1 MFGLPARVLFWDGRV
16 YSSLVTV
23 VSVVNFL
30 NMIFAFLC
38 AFSDYC
44 LRCRLLTGFESEVG
58 RACWRGHIMT
68 RCLHVALHALL
79 ISLAADSISSGCI
92 SAPLHPIFL
101 GEGRPSQFRPI
112 NMEMEVCFLICI
124 RHYASGPVCPNPFAL
139 HKARWPCMNLSI
151 WPEAAVRCSTSTTDV
166 STCSVPPPLDP
177 LISLD
182 RPSSSS
188 RGGLSF
194 SVFLLGLWIESSP
207 GGAEK
212 LYPNNWP
219 RSVLEAV
226 EGDGSWG
233 CALDLLLV
241 DWLES
246 GSEEAVDEHRTR
258 PSWQGSRVRK
268 NSVHSGGRGG

>member
-1 MFGLPARVLFWDGRV
+1 
-16 YSSLVTV
+16 
-23 VSVVNFL
+23 
-30 NMIFAFLC
+30 
-38 AFSDYC
+38 
-44 LRCRLLTGFESEVG
+44 
-58 RACWRGHIMT
+58 MT
-68 RCLHVALHALL
+68 TCLHALL

-124 RHYASGPVCPNPFAL
+124 RHYASGPVCHNSFAVSL
-139 HKARWPCMNLSI
+139 PPLNKARCPCMNLSI

-212 LYPNNWP
+212 LYPNIWP
-219 RSVLEAV
+219 RAVLEAL

-233 CALDLLLV
+233 CALDLLLLE
-241 DWLES
+241 WLES

-258 PSWQGSRVRK
+258 PSWQGSHVTRTMSRAADVVTTQRSGDEVEVRLWLWP
-268 NSVHSGGRGG
+268 RIIR